1 MRMNSIHK
9 LDKGL
14 DTVGVA
20 GSTPV
25 EPTIFLQAKPA
36 LIREIKRHFQ
46 VVPAVD
52 WTSGVPSF
60 SLCLVQKSISGSEKA
75 VKRPR
80 GRPRKSA

>member
-1 MRMNSIHK
+1 MRTNSIQN
-9 LDKGL
+9 LGKGL

-25 EPTIFLQAKPA
+25 EPTIFLQANPA

-52 WTSGVPSF
+52 WTDGHPAF
-60 SLCLVQKSISGSEKA
+60 SLFLVKKTPSGSEKA